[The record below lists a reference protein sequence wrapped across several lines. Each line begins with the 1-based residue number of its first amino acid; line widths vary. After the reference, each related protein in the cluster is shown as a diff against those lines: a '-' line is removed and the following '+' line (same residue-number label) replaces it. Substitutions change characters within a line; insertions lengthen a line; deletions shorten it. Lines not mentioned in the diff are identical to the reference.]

1 VFSNDLDTLRLV
13 TRERSERFTE
23 AARAE
28 SLAKEARE
36 TQRKPRM
43 RRSLS
48 WAAAFALLTQRA
60 PHDTETARTADMT

>member
-13 TRERSERFTE
+13 TRERSERFAE
-23 AARAE
+23 EARAE

-36 TQRKPRM
+36 TQHTPRM

-48 WAAAFALLTQRA
+48 WARAFALLKGHSFGSD
-60 PHDTETARTADMT
+60 PL